1 MGTNIFF
8 LTKKFF
14 FLFLV
19 LFASAVKKWYSYLC
33 GDTRHEKGSSWTC
46 HVSQLLVVH
55 SHCHCPDPI
64 FRPSSFSR
72 KIFLEDSPVFS
83 LQLGTVKRDFFFF
96 IFSVEHLGKN
106 GSTNADSQN
115 WRGME
120 GHSLPRAVSD
130 PSPERNWVG
139 SQSLLNFFNYSLSLP
154 YHLIILYCE
163 MLFSTSNS
171 LSFFPLYE
179 VRDFF
184 EGRNWSLRS

>member
-1 MGTNIFF
+1 MVQLPVRWHKAWERKFMNVPRVPTSRSSFPLSLSRPNFPSKFIFPEN
-8 LTKKFF
+8 LLCGISLAIGNYKRGFF
-14 FLFLV
+14 QSV
-19 LFASAVKKWYSYLC
+19 ASA
-33 GDTRHEKGSSWTC
+33 
-46 HVSQLLVVH
+46 
-55 SHCHCPDPI
+55 
-64 FRPSSFSR
+64 
-72 KIFLEDSPVFS
+72 
-83 LQLGTVKRDFFFF
+83 
-96 IFSVEHLGKN
+96 KN
-106 GSTNADSQN
+106 GCTNTDSEN
-115 WRGME
+115 WRGVE

-130 PSPERNWVG
+130 PSPERNWVS

>member
-1 MGTNIFF
+1 MVQLPVRWHKAWERKFMNVPRVPTSRSSFPLSLSRPNFPSKFIFPENLLGRFPCFF
-8 LTKKFF
+8 LAIGHCKKGFF
-14 FLFLV
+14 FL
-19 LFASAVKKWYSYLC
+19 
-33 GDTRHEKGSSWTC
+33 
-46 HVSQLLVVH
+46 
-55 SHCHCPDPI
+55 
-64 FRPSSFSR
+64 
-72 KIFLEDSPVFS
+72 
-83 LQLGTVKRDFFFF
+83 F